1 MVVLTSSLD
10 CFAVHRFDL
19 VKPLSAEAQ
28 LPVANRRTQRCTTIQ
43 SYRLFNQPS
52 QSRVGVVV
60 RLHNMAGDS
69 RRVGP
74 SCWIVDRILTY
85 CSGCNR
91 RDSNHLFV
99 CCVQRWLTVPR
110 PTKSSDRSAGYAF
123 STWQSCIDRK
133 TVESHQMEPNK
144 SLGC

>member
-1 MVVLTSSLD
+1 MVVLTSGLD

-43 SYRLFNQPS
+43 SYRLFNQPA
-52 QSRVGVVV
+52 QSRAGVVV
-60 RLHNMAGDS
+60 RLHYMAGDS

-74 SCWIVDRILTY
+74 SCWIVDSILAY

-99 CCVQRWLTVPR
+99 CFVQSLLTVSR
-110 PTKSSDRSAGYAF
+110 PTKSFDRDGGYAI
-123 STWQSCIDRK
+123 S
-133 TVESHQMEPNK
+133 
-144 SLGC
+144 

>member
-1 MVVLTSSLD
+1 MVVLTSDVD

-43 SYRLFNQPS
+43 SFRLFDQPA
-52 QSRVGVVV
+52 QSRAGVVV
-60 RLHNMAGDS
+60 RLHYMASDS

-74 SCWIVDRILTY
+74 SCWIVDRILAY
-85 CSGCNR
+85 FSGCNR

-99 CCVQRWLTVPR
+99 CCIQRELTVPR
-110 PTKSSDRSAGYAF
+110 PTNSLDRSAGYAF

-133 TVESHQMEPNK
+133 AVKSHQVKPNT